1 MKAVQLDVVAA
12 VEGDLFGVGDQTG
25 VNVSKVA
32 LPIGFLSNLGSISP
46 TLYAQLLHVQIPKA
60 QKD

>member
-1 MKAVQLDVVAA
+1 VAA

-46 TLYAQLLHVQIPKA
+46 TLYAQLLRVQIPKA